1 MNDQRIKKE
10 GGGRERE
17 KKRKERTESAVLAL

>member
-1 MNDQRIKKE
+1 MREEEGEKRRREKE

-17 KKRKERTESAVLAL
+17 KGRRHGWL